1 MNFYLEYILGI
12 FLLGA
17 LFLISGYFRKTDD
30 LKEKMKENYDLED
43 ENYNL
48 KKNINDLKEDNKFLK
63 EIVMEFKGGEL
74 TKGELIKCVQSLID
88 KDNKEEKE
96 RLERLQ
102 NEISEIYDIDLKEE
116 DEEDY
121 KK

>member
-1 MNFYLEYILGI
+1 MDFWDYILGAFI
-12 FLLGA
+12 LGVLFLLDDY
-17 LFLISGYFRKTDD
+17 LQKTQK
-30 LKEKMKENYDLED
+30 LKEEMKENYDLVD

-48 KKNINDLKEDNKFLK
+48 KKNINNLKEEKEFLK
-63 EIVMEFKGGEL
+63 EVVMDFKDGEL
-74 TKGELIKCVQSLID
+74 TKGELIKYVQSLVD

-96 RLERLQ
+96 RLERLH
-102 NEISEIYDIDLKEE
+102 NEIREIYDIDLREE